1 MYEALSN
8 FPSILLVGIGAI
20 AGSWMRMHLINYCN
34 FRFSSSYFGTFFVNI
49 SASFALG
56 FVYANQKL
64 SDIDLLKNNSPVFI
78 LICVGFLGS
87 LSTFS
92 TFIIDLLNTILDRNM
107 KLFFLLALFSIIGGL
122 FAVFLGFAVGDARN
136 FEFS

>member
-1 MYEALSN
+1 
-8 FPSILLVGIGAI
+8 
-20 AGSWMRMHLINYCN
+20 MRMYLINYCN
-34 FRFSSSYFGTFFVNI
+34 FRFSSRYFGTFFVNI

-92 TFIIDLLNTILDRNM
+92 TFIIDLLNTVLDRNV
-107 KLFFLLALFSIIGGL
+107 KSFFLLALFSIIGGL

-136 FEFS
+136 FQFS